1 MDWVTIISATHWQ
14 IPSVRKTLENRS
26 KVGCCYLFVHLSI
39 DVNGEERLFKE
50 NLMSLKGSW
59 LFAGTVYS
67 WCIWWSMLIVARACL
82 WRTQKARPSLMA
94 QPSAESPNRYM
105 LVWAEEVNTNDRWSA
120 LITDFKI
127 WLQTWVDDSTCNNV
141 VSPKSRHL
149 PSKTSWSRKLET
161 KISHCWTT
169 LTSNSSLTWSPTWRF
184 TYVLLQSLDI

>member
-1 MDWVTIISATHWQ
+1 MTRVLT
-14 IPSVRKTLENRS
+14 VCVNCVFL
-26 KVGCCYLFVHLSI
+26 VHLVI
-39 DVNGEERLFKE
+39 IVDNG
-50 NLMSLKGSW
+50 
-59 LFAGTVYS
+59 T
-67 WCIWWSMLIVARACL
+67 CL

-94 QPSAESPNRYM
+94 QPSAESPNRCM

-120 LITDFKI
+120 LITNFKI
-127 WLQTWVDDSTCNNV
+127 WLQTWVNDSTCNHV

-184 TYVLLQSLDI
+184 TYVLLQSLHFYFQKIYMCMCVWCVAWILQINLFSTWGEWS